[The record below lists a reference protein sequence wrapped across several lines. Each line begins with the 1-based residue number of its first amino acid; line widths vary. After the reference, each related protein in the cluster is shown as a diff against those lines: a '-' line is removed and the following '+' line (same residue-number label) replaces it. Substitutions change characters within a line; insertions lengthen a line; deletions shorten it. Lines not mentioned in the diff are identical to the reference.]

1 MEKQTKNNKI
11 TQLRNDIKNAQLNK
25 KYNDLSTF
33 RVALSKLQ
41 NYAIEQKKSVD
52 ELQNTE
58 VEEVMVKLGK
68 QREESIEAF
77 KKGNREDLVKK
88 EQYELNLL
96 QKYMPQR
103 LSEQETTSAVTKIM
117 QELKIETPNQI
128 GQVMAEIKKSY
139 GNKIDMSIASRIAKE
154 KLA

>member
-11 TQLRNDIKNAQLNK
+11 TQLRNDIKKAQLNK

>member
-11 TQLRNDIKNAQLNK
+11 TQLRNDIKNAQLSK
-25 KYNDLSTF
+25 KDKDLSTF

-41 NYAIEQKKSVD
+41 NYAIEQKKFVE
-52 ELQNTE
+52 ELQDNE

-103 LSEQETTSAVTKIM
+103 LSEQETTFAVTEIM
-117 QELKIETPNQI
+117 QELKIETSNQI
-128 GQVMAEIKKSY
+128 GQVMSEVKKRY
-139 GNKIDMSIASRIAKE
+139 GNKIDMSMASKVVKE

>member
-11 TQLRNDIKNAQLNK
+11 TQLRNDIKKAQLNK

-139 GNKIDMSIASRIAKE
+139 GNKIDMSIALKVVKE